1 MILGLPE
8 SDCTIRVVYLGE
20 VKLNVGNF
28 IQEFNV
34 VILHNIALRKPELPE
49 LMERVCVDAGVKW
62 HAMGLQLGIPNGQ
75 LQMIEN
81 DCRGRVQEC
90 CREMFDTWLS
100 TNPDATWR
108 RLIQVLCTAAVGKN
122 VLAKQLCEWLE
133 APFPH

>member
-1 MILGLPE
+1 MLAIL
-8 SDCTIRVVYLGE
+8 Y
-20 VKLNVGNF
+20 K
-28 IQEFNV
+28 FNV
-34 VILHNIALRKPELPE
+34 VTLHNIALRKPELPE

-75 LQMIEN
+75 LQMIES

-90 CREMFDTWLS
+90 CREMFNTWLS
-100 TNPDATWR
+100 TNYDATWR
-108 RLIQVLCTAAVGKN
+108 KLIQVLCTAAVGKN